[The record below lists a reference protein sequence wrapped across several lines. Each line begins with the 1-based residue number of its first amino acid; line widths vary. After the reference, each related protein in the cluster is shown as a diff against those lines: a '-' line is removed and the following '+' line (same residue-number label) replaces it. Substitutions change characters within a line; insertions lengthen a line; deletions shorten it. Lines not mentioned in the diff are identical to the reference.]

1 MMRLP
6 TLLRGPCALA
16 CLFAVPSMAQQP
28 APVAIAPPIV
38 DAVPHDGPVIE
49 MDTVTVS
56 GEMPGPGL
64 WKVRRGDHL
73 LYLLGTQSPLPKRIS
88 WRSDEVDQVL
98 QLADEVLASPGI
110 TVDADVGFFRGLTLL
125 PAAMKASRNPD
136 GDTLRDVLPTDLH
149 ARWSVLK
156 RRYLGR
162 DGGIEKKRPL
172 IAAFQLYSE
181 ALSDSGLREG
191 GVIDPVI
198 DAALKRR
205 RMKRTPTLLTLK
217 LEDPRAA
224 LADFRKE
231 TLKPE
236 DLACFSKTLDVI
248 ENDLPQVAAR
258 ANAWAVGDW
267 PALRSGSR
275 QDWQQ
280 ACASAWF
287 NTETARKRG
296 LSDVEARVQARWMEV
311 AEGALQR
318 NRITFATLPVW
329 QLVRADG
336 YLAALQAKGYQVE
349 APE

>member
-1 MMRLP
+1 MRLP
-6 TLLRGPCALA
+6 FYGMLWLSLLAWSAPADAQEAPENASALA
-16 CLFAVPSMAQQP
+16 AKDGVIDM
-28 APVAIAPPIV
+28 
-38 DAVPHDGPVIE
+38 DAVVVAGVQ
-49 MDTVTVS
+49 
-56 GEMPGPGL
+56 PGPGL

-73 LYLLGTQSPLPKRIS
+73 LYILGTQSPLPKNIT

-125 PAAMKASRNPD
+125 PSALKASKNPD
-136 GDTLRDVLPTDLH
+136 GQKLKEVLPADLY

-156 RRYLGR
+156 QQYARR

-172 IAAFQLYSE
+172 IAAYQLYTE

-198 DAALKRR
+198 DAVLKQRK
-205 RMKRTPTLLTLK
+205 MKRTPTLLKIK

-231 TLKPE
+231 SLKPE
-236 DLACFSKTLDVI
+236 DLVCFSKTLDVI
-248 ENDLPQVAAR
+248 ERDLPQVAAR

-267 PALRSGSR
+267 PALRSGAR

-280 ACASAWF
+280 ACATAWF

-296 LSDVEARVQARWMEV
+296 ISDIESRMQARWMEV
-311 AEGALQR
+311 VEGALQK

-329 QLVRADG
+329 QLVKPDG
-336 YLAALQAKGYQVE
+336 YLAALQAKGYEIE

>member
-1 MMRLP
+1 MRLSFYGMVW
-6 TLLRGPCALA
+6 LSLWVWSGAA
-16 CLFAVPSMAQQP
+16 GAQ
-28 APVAIAPPIV
+28 
-38 DAVPHDGPVIE
+38 E
-49 MDTVTVS
+49 VS
-56 GEMPGPGL
+56 GSESAPSPTADGVIDMEAVVVAGVQPGPGL
-64 WKVRRGDHL
+64 WKVRNGDHL
-73 LYLLGTQSPLPKRIS
+73 LYILGTQSPLPKNIT

-125 PAAMKASRNPD
+125 PSALKASKNPD
-136 GDTLRDVLPTDLH
+136 GQKLQDVLPADLY

-156 RRYLGR
+156 QRYARRG
-162 DGGIEKKRPL
+162 GGIEKKRPV
-172 IAAFQLYSE
+172 IAAYQLYTE

-198 DAALKRR
+198 DSVLKQRK
-205 RMKRTPTLLTLK
+205 MKRTPTLLKLK
-217 LEDPRAA
+217 LEDPREA
-224 LADFRKE
+224 LTDFRKE

-236 DLACFSKTLDVI
+236 DLVCFSRTLDVI
-248 ENDLPQVAAR
+248 ERDLPQVAAR

-267 PALRSGSR
+267 SSLRSGAR

-280 ACASAWF
+280 ACATAWF

-296 LSDVEARVQARWMEV
+296 ISGVEARMQARWMEV
-311 AEGALQR
+311 VEGALQK

-329 QLVRADG
+329 QLVKPDG
-336 YLAALQAKGYQVE
+336 YLAALQAKGYEVE

>member
-1 MMRLP
+1 MRLP
-6 TLLRGPCALA
+6 FYGMLWLSLMVCANA
-16 CLFAVPSMAQQP
+16 AGAQEASGSEQSPAVANDGVLDM
-28 APVAIAPPIV
+28 
-38 DAVPHDGPVIE
+38 DAVVVAGVQ
-49 MDTVTVS
+49 
-56 GEMPGPGL
+56 PGPGL

-73 LYLLGTQSPLPKRIS
+73 LYVLGTQSPLPKNII

-98 QLADEVLASPGI
+98 RIADEVLASPGI
-110 TVDADVGFFRGLTLL
+110 TVNADVGFFRGLTLL
-125 PAAMKASRNPD
+125 PSALKASKNPD
-136 GDTLRDVLPTDLH
+136 GEKLKDVLPADLY

-156 RRYLGR
+156 QRYARR
-162 DGGIEKKRPL
+162 DGGIEKRRPL
-172 IAAFQLYSE
+172 IAAFKLYSE
-181 ALSDSGLREG
+181 AVSDSGLREG

-198 DAALKRR
+198 DAVLKQR
-205 RMKRTPTLLTLK
+205 RMKRTPTLLKIT

-224 LADFRKE
+224 LSDFRKE

-236 DLACFSKTLDVI
+236 DLVCFSKTLDVI

-258 ANAWAVGDW
+258 ANAWAIGDW
-267 PALRSGSR
+267 PALRSGAR

-296 LSDVEARVQARWMEV
+296 ISDNIEARMQARWMET
-311 AEGALQR
+311 AEGALQK

-329 QLVRADG
+329 QLVKPDG
-336 YLAALQAKGYQVE
+336 YLAALQAKGYEIE

>member
-1 MMRLP
+1 MRLSFYGMLWLA
-6 TLLRGPCALA
+6 LLVWSAPAD
-16 CLFAVPSMAQQP
+16 AQDASENASAP
-28 APVAIAPPIV
+28 AAQDGVV
-38 DAVPHDGPVIE
+38 DMDAVVVAGVQ
-49 MDTVTVS
+49 
-56 GEMPGPGL
+56 PGPGL
-64 WKVRRGDHL
+64 WKVRRGEHL
-73 LYLLGTQSPLPKRIS
+73 LYILGTQSPLPKSIT

-125 PAAMKASRNPD
+125 PSAMKASKNPD
-136 GDTLRDVLPTDLH
+136 GQKLQDVLPADLY

-156 RRYLGR
+156 RRYAR
-162 DGGIEKKRPL
+162 SDGGIEKKRPL
-172 IAAFQLYSE
+172 IAAYQLYAE
-181 ALSDSGLREG
+181 ALSDSGMREG

-205 RMKRTPTLLTLK
+205 KMKRTPTLLKIK

-231 TLKPE
+231 SLKPE
-236 DLACFSKTLDVI
+236 DLVCFGKTLDVI
-248 ENDLPQVAAR
+248 ERDLPQVAAR

-267 PALRSGSR
+267 TALRSGAR

-296 LSDVEARVQARWMEV
+296 ISDIEARMQARWMEV
-311 AEGALQR
+311 VEGALQK

-329 QLVRADG
+329 QLVKPEG
-336 YLAALQAKGYQVE
+336 YLAALQAKGYEVE

>member
-1 MMRLP
+1 MRLSLYGMLWLSLLAWSAPADAQEAPENASAP
-6 TLLRGPCALA
+6 T
-16 CLFAVPSMAQQP
+16 AQEG
-28 APVAIAPPIV
+28 VIDM
-38 DAVPHDGPVIE
+38 DAVVVAGVQ
-49 MDTVTVS
+49 
-56 GEMPGPGL
+56 PGPGL

-73 LYLLGTQSPLPKRIS
+73 LYILGTQSPLPKNIT

-110 TVDADVGFFRGLTLL
+110 NVDADVGFFRGLTLL
-125 PAAMKASRNPD
+125 PSALKASKNPD
-136 GDTLRDVLPTDLH
+136 GQKLQDVLPADLY

-156 RRYLGR
+156 QRYARR

-172 IAAFQLYSE
+172 IAAYQLYAE

-198 DAALKRR
+198 DAVLKQRK
-205 RMKRTPTLLTLK
+205 MKRTPTLLKIK
-217 LEDPRAA
+217 LEDPREA

-231 TLKPE
+231 ALKPE
-236 DLACFSKTLDVI
+236 DLVCFGKTLDVI
-248 ENDLPQVAAR
+248 ERDLPQVAAR

-267 PALRSGSR
+267 TALRSGSR

-280 ACASAWF
+280 ACATAWF

-296 LSDVEARVQARWMEV
+296 ISDIEARMQARWMEV
-311 AEGALQR
+311 VEGALQK
-318 NRITFATLPVW
+318 NRITFATLSVW
-329 QLVRADG
+329 QLVKPDG
-336 YLAALQAKGYQVE
+336 YLAALQAKGYEVE

>member
-1 MMRLP
+1 MRLP
-6 TLLRGPCALA
+6 LYGMLYCLLLI
-16 CLFAVPSMAQQP
+16 
-28 APVAIAPPIV
+28 APVCVLAQDSGIVAEAPRTDTGEV
-38 DAVPHDGPVIE
+38 VDMDAVVVAGVQ
-49 MDTVTVS
+49 
-56 GEMPGPGL
+56 PGPGL
-64 WKVRRGDHL
+64 WKVRHGDHL
-73 LYLLGTQSPLPKRIS
+73 MYVLGTQSPLPKNIT

-110 TVDADVGFFRGLTLL
+110 SVGADVGFFRGLTLL
-125 PAAMKASRNPD
+125 PSTMKASKNPD
-136 GDTLRDVLPTDLH
+136 GQKLQEVLPPELY

-156 RRYLGR
+156 QRYVGR

-198 DAALKRR
+198 NAVLKRR
-205 RMKRTPTLLTLK
+205 KMKRTPTVLDVK

-236 DLACFSKTLDVI
+236 DLVCFGKTLDVI
-248 ENDLPQVAAR
+248 ERDLPQVAAR

-267 PALRSGSR
+267 SALRSGAR

-280 ACASAWF
+280 ACATAWF

-296 LSDVEARVQARWMEV
+296 ISDVEARMQARWMDV
-311 AEGALQR
+311 AEGALR
-318 NRITFATLPVW
+318 KNRITFATMSVW
-329 QLVRADG
+329 DLVKPDG
-336 YLAALQAKGYQVE
+336 YLAALQAKGYEVE

>member
-1 MMRLP
+1 MRVPLYGMLGLS
-6 TLLRGPCALA
+6 LLIAHPAA
-16 CLFAVPSMAQQP
+16 AQE
-28 APVAIAPPIV
+28 AASPPETTV
-38 DAVPHDGPVIE
+38 VMDEEGVIE
-49 MDTVTVS
+49 MDTVVVA
-56 GEMPGPGL
+56 GVQPGPGL
-64 WKVRRGDHL
+64 WKVRHGDHL
-73 LYLLGTQSPLPKRIS
+73 MYVLGTQSPLPKNIT

-110 TVDADVGFFRGLTLL
+110 SVGSDIGFFRGLTLL
-125 PAAMKASRNPD
+125 PSAMKASKNPD
-136 GDTLRDVLPTDLH
+136 GQTLQDVLPPELY

-156 RRYLGR
+156 QR
-162 DGGIEKKRPL
+162 K
-172 IAAFQLYSE
+172 
-181 ALSDSGLREG
+181 
-191 GVIDPVI
+191 
-198 DAALKRR
+198 
-205 RMKRTPTLLTLK
+205 MKRTPTVLNVK

-248 ENDLPQVAAR
+248 EGDLPQVAAR
-258 ANAWAVGDW
+258 ANAWAIGDW
-267 PALRSGSR
+267 PALRSGAR

-296 LSDVEARVQARWMEV
+296 MSDVEARMQAHWLEV
-311 AEGALQR
+311 AEGALQK

-329 QLVRADG
+329 QLLKPGG
-336 YLAALQAKGYQVE
+336 YLEALQAKGYEVE

>member
-1 MMRLP
+1 
-6 TLLRGPCALA
+6 
-16 CLFAVPSMAQQP
+16 
-28 APVAIAPPIV
+28 
-38 DAVPHDGPVIE
+38 
-49 MDTVTVS
+49 
-56 GEMPGPGL
+56 
-64 WKVRRGDHL
+64 
-73 LYLLGTQSPLPKRIS
+73 
-88 WRSDEVDQVL
+88 
-98 QLADEVLASPGI
+98 VLASPGI
-110 TVDADVGFFRGLTLL
+110 SVGSDIGFFRGLTLL
-125 PAAMKASRNPD
+125 PSALKASKNPD
-136 GDTLRDVLPTDLH
+136 GQTLQDVLPPALY

-156 RRYLGR
+156 QRYMGR

-198 DAALKRR
+198 TAVLKQRK
-205 RMKRTPTLLTLK
+205 MKRTPTLLEVK

-248 ENDLPQVAAR
+248 EGDLPQVAAR

-267 PALRSGSR
+267 PALRSGAR

-296 LSDVEARVQARWMEV
+296 MSDVEARMQARWMEV
-311 AEGALQR
+311 AGGALQK
-318 NRITFATLPVW
+318 NRITFATVPVW
-329 QLVRADG
+329 QLLKPGG
-336 YLAALQAKGYQVE
+336 YLEALQAKGYEVE

>member
-1 MMRLP
+1 MRLP
-6 TLLRGPCALA
+6 FYGMLWLSLLA
-16 CLFAVPSMAQQP
+16 CASTAAAQETSGSVQAP
-28 APVAIAPPIV
+28 ALGGDRVLDM
-38 DAVPHDGPVIE
+38 DAVIVAGVQ
-49 MDTVTVS
+49 
-56 GEMPGPGL
+56 PGPGL

-73 LYLLGTQSPLPKRIS
+73 LYILGTQSPLPKNIT

-125 PAAMKASRNPD
+125 PSALKASKNPD
-136 GDTLRDVLPTDLH
+136 GQTLRDVLPADLY

-156 RRYLGR
+156 QRYARR

-172 IAAFQLYSE
+172 IAAYQLYTE
-181 ALSDSGLREG
+181 ALSASGLREG

-198 DAALKRR
+198 DAVLKQRK
-205 RMKRTPTLLTLK
+205 MKRTPTLLKIK

-231 TLKPE
+231 SLKPE
-236 DLACFSKTLDVI
+236 DLVCFSKTLDVI
-248 ENDLPQVAAR
+248 ERDLPHVAAR

-267 PALRSGSR
+267 PALRSGAR

-296 LSDVEARVQARWMEV
+296 ISDNVEARMQARWMEA
-311 AEGALQR
+311 AEGALQK
-318 NRITFATLPVW
+318 NRITFATLSVW
-329 QLVRADG
+329 QLVKPDG
-336 YLAALQAKGYQVE
+336 YLAALRAKGYEVE

>member
-1 MMRLP
+1 MRLSLYGMVWLS
-6 TLLRGPCALA
+6 LLVLPGHVAAQEIAGDRPPP
-16 CLFAVPSMAQQP
+16 AVAGEGVIDMETVV
-28 APVAIAPPIV
+28 VAGV
-38 DAVPHDGPVIE
+38 Q
-49 MDTVTVS
+49 
-56 GEMPGPGL
+56 PGPGL
-64 WKVRRGDHL
+64 WKVRRGEHL
-73 LYLLGTQSPLPKRIS
+73 LYILGTQAPLPRNIT

-98 QLADEVLASPGI
+98 QLADEVLASPGV
-110 TVDADVGFFRGLTLL
+110 TLDADVGFFRGLTLL
-125 PAAMKASRNPD
+125 PSALKASRNPD
-136 GDTLRDVLPTDLH
+136 GQTLQDVLPAPLY

-156 RRYLGR
+156 LRYARR
-162 DGGIEKKRPL
+162 DGGLEKKRPL
-172 IAAFQLYSE
+172 IAAYQLYAE

-205 RMKRTPTLLTLK
+205 RMKRTPTLLKLT

-224 LADFRKE
+224 LADFRNE

-236 DLACFSKTLDVI
+236 DLVCFGKTLDVI
-248 ENDLPQVAAR
+248 ERDLPEVAAR

-296 LSDVEARVQARWMEV
+296 ITNIEARMQAHWMGVVES
-311 AEGALQR
+311 ALQK

-329 QLVRADG
+329 QLVKPEG
-336 YLAALQAKGYQVE
+336 YLAALQAKGYEVE
-349 APE
+349 ASE

>member
-1 MMRLP
+1 MRLSFYGV
-6 TLLRGPCALA
+6 LWLSL
-16 CLFAVPSMAQQP
+16 SMWSSIAGAQEVSASEP
-28 APVAIAPPIV
+28 APSPTEDGVIDMEAVVVAGV
-38 DAVPHDGPVIE
+38 Q
-49 MDTVTVS
+49 
-56 GEMPGPGL
+56 PGPGL
-64 WKVRRGDHL
+64 WKVRHGDHL
-73 LYLLGTQSPLPKRIS
+73 LYILGTQSPLPKGIT

-110 TVDADVGFFRGLTLL
+110 SVGSDIGFFRGLTLL
-125 PAAMKASRNPD
+125 PSALKASKNPD
-136 GDTLRDVLPTDLH
+136 GQKLQDVLPPELY

-156 RRYLGR
+156 QRYMGR
-162 DGGIEKKRPL
+162 DGSIEKRRPM

-198 DAALKRR
+198 TAVLKQRK
-205 RMKRTPTLLTLK
+205 MKRTPTLLEVT

-236 DLACFSKTLDVI
+236 DLVCFGKTLDVI
-248 ENDLPQVAAR
+248 ESDLPQVAAR

-267 PALRSGSR
+267 SALRSGAR

-280 ACASAWF
+280 ACATAWF

-296 LSDVEARVQARWMEV
+296 ISDVEARMLARWMDV
-311 AEGALQR
+311 AEGALR
-318 NRITFATLPVW
+318 KNRITFATLPVW
-329 QLVRADG
+329 QLVKPGG
-336 YLAALQAKGYQVE
+336 YLAAMQAKGYEVE

>member
-1 MMRLP
+1 MRVPLYGVLGLS
-6 TLLRGPCALA
+6 LLIAHP
-16 CLFAVPSMAQQP
+16 VVAQE
-28 APVAIAPPIV
+28 AAPPPET
-38 DAVPHDGPVIE
+38 AVVTDEAGVIE
-49 MDTVTVS
+49 MDTVVVA
-56 GEMPGPGL
+56 GVQPGPGL
-64 WKVRRGDHL
+64 WKVRHGDHL
-73 LYLLGTQSPLPKRIS
+73 MYVLGTQSPLPKNIT

-110 TVDADVGFFRGLTLL
+110 SVGSDIGFFRGLTLL
-125 PAAMKASRNPD
+125 PSALKASKNPD
-136 GDTLRDVLPTDLH
+136 GQTLQDVLPPALY

-156 RRYLGR
+156 QRYMGR

-198 DAALKRR
+198 TAVLKQRK
-205 RMKRTPTLLTLK
+205 MKRTPTLLEVK

-248 ENDLPQVAAR
+248 EGDLPQVAAR

-267 PALRSGSR
+267 PALRSGAR

-296 LSDVEARVQARWMEV
+296 MSDVEARMQARWMEV
-311 AEGALQR
+311 AGGALQK
-318 NRITFATLPVW
+318 NRITFATVPVW
-329 QLVRADG
+329 QLLKPGG
-336 YLAALQAKGYQVE
+336 YLEALQAKGYEVE